1 MGSADLAS
9 AFRFHDSF
17 QYVYCLGP
25 IVQQLQN
32 GNRELYIVIKHDVLG
47 FSGWSMGCV
56 ACLGGVSFP
65 MRIKLFEVEYKNIRM
80 ARNLEEFK

>member
-9 AFRFHDSF
+9 ALRFRDSF

-32 GNRELYIVIKHDVLG
+32 GNLVLYIVIKHEGLG
-47 FSGWSMGCV
+47 FFGWSMGCV

-65 MRIKLFEVEYKNIRM
+65 MGIKLLEVEYRKIRT